1 MKKLLLAILIPVGIV
16 VGIPA
21 IIAAVVYDDAGD
33 VDMPVY
39 LYNDDTTASEMLFT
53 ELDESI
59 TDIETNPGSDLV
71 YNLNED
77 IINKGIYEAIKEQNP
92 NYAPGDNCES
102 EDACYIFSE
111 AQDIEGSDLSFRVVG
126 VWVNLKD
133 GETELDPGSF
143 VLNTYLELKY
153 NDLSYKTV
161 VRLHFSFED
170 NLEYYKLEFEKIEIG
185 QMPIPKSLISTVVN
199 TINEQANLNLEDQLS
214 NIQFGAFDLDNLSYT
229 LQKDEILAQM
239 DVSEEDDSG
248 TKLTQELLA
257 ITFEQQYVLFEIV
270 DGEIVVEVAL
280 SQLSNDEDVDIP
292 EYLYDLHD
300 QTVEGDTVVIGDYNP
315 DLFMPE
321 EHLQNMLTD
330 YLFNSTLTAG
340 DFEIGEEIFNKLI
353 YDSQGGFTEMRKIQ
367 EIAISDTE
375 TKEITFGLRSFWF
388 EIDADAIYVHALFQI
403 GEVDSLMII
412 RADEISSTTEEL
424 VLEFTEITV
433 GKDEGE
439 SNLDYLEI
447 VDMETFKEVFADL
460 GDVEFGYFN
469 ELGNLIITAE
479 RLTGLMQEA
488 SNQDALV
495 VQSIDLASDAII
507 LDVSAGTGLDQVLED
522 FQTALQGAIE
532 DDQILT
538 NLSNVLD
545 ETDGGAGQA
554 IYDSVENIQDAL
566 NSGDSI
572 NPEDIETFVDGLSDL
587 DSETQNDVLESF
599 TSLIDSTILD
609 DFEASFGALTDS
621 E

>member
-1 MKKLLLAILIPVGIV
+1 MKKLLLAILVPVGIV
-16 VGIPA
+16 IGIPA

-59 TDIETNPGSDLV
+59 TDTETNPGSDLV

-92 NYAPGDNCES
+92 SYAPGEDCAS
-102 EDACYIFSE
+102 EEACYIYSE

-153 NDLSYKTV
+153 NDFSYKTV

-170 NLEYYKLEFEKIEIG
+170 NSEYYNLEFEKIEIG

-248 TKLTQELLA
+248 AKLTQELLA

-321 EHLQNMLTD
+321 EHLQNMLAD
-330 YLFNSTLTAG
+330 YLFNSTLTG
-340 DFEIGEEIFNKLI
+340 GNFEIGEEIFNKLI
-353 YDSQGGFTEMRKIQ
+353 YDSQSGFTEMRKIQ
-367 EIAISDTE
+367 EIPISETE
-375 TKEITFGLRSFWF
+375 SKEITFGLRSIWF

-412 RADEISSTTEEL
+412 RADEVSSTSEEL

-460 GDVEFGYFN
+460 GDVEFGYFD
-469 ELGNLIITAE
+469 ETGNLIITAE
-479 RLTGLMQEA
+479 RLTTLMQDA

-495 VQSIDLASDAII
+495 VQSIDLVADAIT
-507 LDVSAGTGLDQVLED
+507 LDVSAGAGLDQVLED
-522 FQTALQGAIE
+522 FQTALQDAIE

-554 IYDSVENIQDAL
+554 IYDSIENIQDAL

-572 NPEDIETFVDGLSDL
+572 NPEDIGAFVDGLSDL

-609 DFEASFGALTDS
+609 DFETSFGALTDS